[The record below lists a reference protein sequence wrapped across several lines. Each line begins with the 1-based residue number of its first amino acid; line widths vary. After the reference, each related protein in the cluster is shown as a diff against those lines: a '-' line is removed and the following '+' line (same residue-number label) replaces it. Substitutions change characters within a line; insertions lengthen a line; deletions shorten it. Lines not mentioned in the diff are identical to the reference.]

1 MHDFLTTA
9 VGKLTNPRRPD
20 GAALV
25 AALVAAAAPVDAAT
39 PASGSWQPIESIR
52 SAAEHYVA
60 STFGRDDARITP
72 SAGHLDSRL
81 QLPACSSDLD
91 PYLQSGNGGAGRVVI
106 GVRCNGDKPWNVY
119 LPVHV
124 AVMEEVLV
132 TADALPRDHVLTER
146 DLTVMRRDVS
156 RLAGGYLTNIEATV
170 GQRLKRPLARG
181 IVLTP
186 AQLEP
191 QILVRKGQTVTLVV
205 AGDTLNIRMSGKALM
220 DGAENERIR
229 VENSVSGRIVEGLVR
244 SSQQVEVP

>member
-9 VGKLTNPRRPD
+9 VGNLTNPRHPC
-20 GAALV
+20 GTVLLVVLVLAAV
-25 AALVAAAAPVDAAT
+25 PVPAET
-39 PASGSWQPIESIR
+39 PASAWQPVEAIR
-52 SAAEHYVA
+52 SAAERYVD
-60 STFGRDDARITP
+60 STLGSDDPRIAP

-81 QLPACSSDLD
+81 QLPACSTDLD
-91 PYLQSGNGGAGRVVI
+91 PYLQSGNGGSGRVIV

-124 AVMEEVLV
+124 AVMEDVLV

-146 DLTVMRRDVS
+146 DFTVMRRDVS
-156 RLAGGYLTNIEATV
+156 RLAGGYLTNVEATV

-205 AGDTLNIRMSGKALM
+205 AGDTVNIRTSGKALM
-220 DGAENERIR
+220 DGAHNERIR
-229 VENSVSGRIVEGLVR
+229 VENTVSGRIVEGLVR
-244 SSQQVEVP
+244 SNQQVEVP